1 MRIGRAT
8 HQTLIVLLLVLLVVL
23 VLLATGGRIKEAGI
37 TLAAMVAIVVAQ
49 ALMLRCQH
57 CGARTGLRML
67 TPKALLLRRT
77 FPARKCFRC
86 HKSLWVTKEANGA
99 V

>member
-1 MRIGRAT
+1 MRIGIAT
-8 HQTLIVLLLVLLVVL
+8 LTALLLVLLVVT
-23 VLLATGGRIKEAGI
+23 VLLATGGRIREAGI
-37 TLAAMVAIVVAQ
+37 TLAAMVAIVVTQ

-77 FPARKCFRC
+77 SPARRCFRC
-86 HKSLWVTKEANGA
+86 HKSLRVTKEADSA